1 MKLRWMPIFVIG
13 FALGAAAGSLGALL
27 LSPSS
32 GAETRRQIRAQLLYL
47 AEGAKI
53 VAERAETAAD
63 YLGDQVGRALG
74 GDEEV
79 AWRKVREIREGVAR
93 YSGSQQEASAQ

>member
-1 MKLRWMPIFVIG
+1 MRRSLPAFIVGFVV
-13 FALGAAAGSLGALL
+13 GAALGSLGALL

-32 GAETRRQIRAQLLYL
+32 GAETRRAIRGQLLTL
-47 AEGAKI
+47 ADIAKN
-53 VAERAETAAD
+53 VADRAEVAAD

-74 GDEEV
+74 GDEEI

-93 YSGSQQEASAQ
+93 YSETQDVASVR

>member
-1 MKLRWMPIFVIG
+1 MRRWLPIFVIG
-13 FALGAAAGSLGALL
+13 LLLGAGAGALGALL
-27 LSPSS
+27 LSPTS
-32 GAETRRQIRAQLLYL
+32 GAETRRAIRIADV
-47 AEGAKI
+47 AKA
-53 VAERAETAAD
+53 VAERAEEAAD

-93 YSGSQQEASAQ
+93 YSENQDAAAAQ

>member
-1 MKLRWMPIFVIG
+1 MG
-13 FALGAAAGSLGALL
+13 FLLGAAAGTLGALL

-32 GAETRRQIRAQLLYL
+32 GAETRRAIRSQLLGL
-47 AEGAKI
+47 AEVAKV

-74 GDEEV
+74 GDEEI

-93 YSGSQQEASAQ
+93 YSENQDVASAQ

>member
-1 MKLRWMPIFVIG
+1 MRRCLPVFVIG
-13 FALGAAAGSLGALL
+13 LIFGAAAGALGALL

-32 GAETRRQIRAQLLYL
+32 GAETRRAIRAQLLAL
-47 AEGAKI
+47 ADVAKT
-53 VAERAETAAD
+53 VAERAEAAAD

-74 GDEEV
+74 GDEEI

-93 YSGSQQEASAQ
+93 YSESQEAASAQ